1 MITVRSPLRISL
13 GGGGTDLASYY
24 ENYEGFLIAGA
35 ITKYIYITITDPFK
49 DKIILNYS
57 ARELVEDVKDIKHPI
72 FRAVLSG
79 YKSVSRIEIH
89 SIADIPSGTGLGSSS
104 AFTAALLRAVH
115 HQNLVD
121 MTKTELAEETCR
133 IEIDRLG
140 MPIGKQDQYA
150 SVFGGLN
157 EFTFQKNG
165 SVNVSPI
172 KLSRSDIELF
182 CDHLL
187 IYYTGEQRDAKDLL
201 IDQKK
206 KSKNNDQ
213 QMIDNLHRTKEIGY
227 TSAEAIKNLDVEKY
241 GVLTAQHW
249 ENKVK
254 RSKGMAPDN
263 VLDLHRKGIEA
274 GAIGGKLVGAGGNG
288 FILFVVRNPSQFRL
302 KMLSHGL
309 QDVRFDFETHGTQVI
324 YDQK

>member
-1 MITVRSPLRISL
+1 MIIVRSPLRISL

-24 ENYEGFLIAGA
+24 EKYKGFLIAGA
-35 ITKYIYITITDPFK
+35 ITKYIYITITDPFR
-49 DKIILNYS
+49 DDIILNYS
-57 ARELVEDVKDIKHPI
+57 ERELVEDVRHIKHPI
-72 FRAVLSG
+72 FRAVLSENEDLG
-79 YKSVSRIEIH
+79 RIEIH

-115 HQNLVD
+115 HQNAVE

-133 IEIDRLG
+133 IEIEELG

-157 EFTFQKNG
+157 EFTFQTDG
-165 SVNVSPI
+165 TVDVTPM
-172 KLSRSDIELF
+172 KLSRSDIDLF

-187 IYYTGEQRDAKDLL
+187 IYYTGKQRAAQDLL
-201 IDQKK
+201 VDQNT
-206 KSKNNDQ
+206 KSKKNDQ

-241 GVLTAQHW
+241 GALTAQHW

-254 RSKGMAPDN
+254 RSNGMAPEN
-263 VLDLHRKGIEA
+263 VLDLHSKGIEA

-288 FILFVVRNPSQFRL
+288 FLLFVVRNPNEFRL

-309 QDVRFDFETHGTQVI
+309 RDVRFDFEAHGTQVI
-324 YDQK
+324 YDQR